1 MRIRTIILSLVAL
14 LAGLIASSAK
24 AQEWPGYG
32 GLNDIY
38 QMNMAFDRQFDVDA
52 RRMSWELARQIPNDQ
67 PLPFNAMTI
76 SQSISAGNDA
86 ALGYVRASAYNSD
99 RALGAV
105 ERWDTGAIQGNWY
118 YGNGSGQTYVLP
130 YQYNTYY
137 QSPTTG
143 YFYGG
148 YQPGGNNY
156 YPMYYGGN

>member
-1 MRIRTIILSLVAL
+1 MRIRTITLSLVAL
-14 LAGLIASSAK
+14 LATLIATSAK

-38 QMNMAFDRQFDVDA
+38 QMNMAFDQQFDQQA
-52 RRMSWELARQIPNDQ
+52 RIGAWQAALATPNDQ

-86 ALGYVRASAYNSD
+86 ALGYVRSSQYNSN

-130 YQYNTYY
+130 YQYNSYY
-137 QSPTTG
+137 QSPTSG

-148 YQPGGNNY
+148 YQYGGNNY
-156 YPMYYGGN
+156 YVNHGWGR